1 MPRNTVTRECHVGL
15 YMANRHR
22 ILQPSILQPQ
32 PPLSPFRLCQC
43 YGASSPSHSPSA
55 SSSSSFS
62 SIIPLSFFKQLSSSS
77 PSFLFAFK
85 ITCQEITCF
94 HNLKTSKTASYSV
107 LCEREP
113 ATLFKPI
120 NFSSLGHVFAPKFR
134 ILASGF
140 AVSGFQCLSE
150 CESVIDHQQQ
160 FFMDSPIR
168 SPAVGSGSGSTPSS
182 NEDSRRVKFLCS
194 FLGSIMPRPQDGKLR
209 YVGGETRIVSVQR
222 DISYEEL
229 MGKMKELYEGA
240 AVLKYQQPDEDL
252 DALVSVVNDDDVVN
266 MMEEYDKLGTGDG
279 FTRLRIFLFSQS
291 EQDCS
296 SPFMDGDD
304 SERRYVDALNSL
316 NDASDFRRLQQGE
329 FSMISPVEDIHMAD
343 QFYNPISVDSGIH
356 RSGDVSMSPYNLH
369 HLPVQHQQSIGQRYN
384 EMDSPWNPPYYS
396 PRHHGLHDSRSLVDF
411 PSSPS
416 GTRYRMPFPELPDKC
431 IDRVPEEY
439 TRHHINHHPVYD
451 NQPQYSENVVWMPTG
466 AAHGEKSAFPGNT
479 LHSPHVLD
487 GNSICEQCRMGFPRG
502 QPHLEHSN
510 ISNGLPQVTNP
521 SAECPSNTDTFMANA
536 DTKLHPG
543 IYPNEPS
550 DHRSV
555 YTDTQNHE
563 RGWGLQH
570 QTTARVEESRGYVSG
585 SGRVGDVPVVNF
597 SLGHGSVTDGHTL
610 SSSYVHQRAGPELG
624 TELFPDQTG
633 TAIPH
638 LKLPPLEECSM
649 RYGTPPSPYGVD
661 SNYAV
666 PHGHPSGHGLWR
678 NIPTPV
684 HIGPSYETA
693 TPPQQVNGMMNAGF
707 IRGEASP
714 AVFIG
719 PDSQN
724 HWVDSS
730 QKLAGHD
737 GSVIPEYPY
746 AHAPKLSPKPFGQEN
761 QLSIT
766 VDAIHSPQDMN
777 AGACFEPVQP
787 KSSFN
792 LVQNR
797 ELLRNDAHLTEALCF
812 QPKSLLGKGIE
823 AKNEDKVG
831 NSGAQTISILDQNK
845 IAESE
850 REAAAPI
857 ESSKSNSKPEADC
870 RHVEKLSDKDHSF
883 PEDSKHLVDQ
893 FSFLPEL
900 IASVKKVALEGAE
913 EVKAAADKHANSQ
926 MHNSNTKEE
935 TTNEVDPVNAHDD
948 IELESENDHVDTS
961 KIEPTK
967 AEEEAI
973 ARGLQTIKNDDLE
986 EIRELGSGTYG
997 AVYHGKWKGSDV
1009 AIKRIKASC
1018 FAGRP
1023 SERARLIADFWK
1035 EALMLSSLHHPN
1047 VVSFYGIVRDGPD
1060 GSLATVTEFMINGS
1074 LKQFLHKKD
1083 RTIDRRKRLIIAMDA
1098 AFGMEYLHG
1107 KNIVHFDL
1115 KCENLLVN
1123 MRDPQRPVCKIGDL
1137 GLSKVK
1143 QHTLVSGGVR
1153 GTLPWMA
1160 PELLSG
1166 KSNMVSEKIDVYSFG
1181 IVMWE
1186 LLTGNEPYAD
1196 MHCASIIGGIVNN
1209 TLRPQIPTWCD
1220 PEWKSLMES
1229 CWASDPAERPSFS
1242 EISKKLRSMAAS
1254 MNVK

>member
-1 MPRNTVTRECHVGL
+1 MCN
-15 YMANRHR
+15 
-22 ILQPSILQPQ
+22 
-32 PPLSPFRLCQC
+32 
-43 YGASSPSHSPSA
+43 
-55 SSSSSFS
+55 
-62 SIIPLSFFKQLSSSS
+62 K
-77 PSFLFAFK
+77 
-85 ITCQEITCF
+85 
-94 HNLKTSKTASYSV
+94 
-107 LCEREP
+107 
-113 ATLFKPI
+113 
-120 NFSSLGHVFAPKFR
+120 
-134 ILASGF
+134 
-140 AVSGFQCLSE
+140 GFQCLSE
-150 CESVIDHQQQ
+150 CESVIDHRQH

-168 SPAVGSGSGSTPSS
+168 SPATGSGSGSGSAPGS
-182 NEDSRRVKFLCS
+182 NDDSRRVKFLCS

-209 YVGGETRIVSVQR
+209 YVGGETRIVSVLR

-229 MGKMKELYEGA
+229 MVKMRELYEGA

-266 MMEEYDKLGTGDG
+266 MMEEYDKLGSGDG

-291 EQDCS
+291 EQDGS
-296 SPFMDGDD
+296 SHFIDGDD
-304 SERRYVDALNSL
+304 SER
-316 NDASDFRRLQQGE
+316 
-329 FSMISPVEDIHMAD
+329 SPVEEIHMAD
-343 QFYNPISVDSGIH
+343 QYFNPISVESGVH
-356 RSGDVSMSPYNLH
+356 SQRSGDLSMSQYNMH
-369 HLPVQHQQSIGQRYN
+369 HLTIQHPQSIGQRYN
-384 EMDSPWNPPYYS
+384 EMDAPWNPSYYS
-396 PRHHGLHDSRSLVDF
+396 PRHHGLHDSRSLVEF

-416 GTRYRMPFPELPDKC
+416 GTRFRMQFPEILDKS
-431 IDRVPEEY
+431 IDRVPEEFA
-439 TRHHINHHPVYD
+439 RHHVNHHPVYD
-451 NQPQYSENVVWMPTG
+451 NQPQYSENVVWVPTG
-466 AAHGEKSAFPGNT
+466 APHGEKSGFPANL
-479 LHSPHVLD
+479 LHGHHVLD
-487 GNSICEQCRMGFPRG
+487 GNSICEQCRMGFHRG

-510 ISNGLPQVTNP
+510 ISNGLPPITNP
-521 SAECPSNTDTFMANA
+521 CAECPTSKDSFPVNA
-536 DTKLHPG
+536 DAKLHPV

-550 DHRSV
+550 NDHRSV

-563 RGWGLQH
+563 RGWGLRH
-570 QTTARVEESRGYVSG
+570 QTTTRVEESRGHVSG

-610 SSSYVHQRAGPELG
+610 SSNYVYQRPRPESG
-624 TELFPDQTG
+624 AELFPDQTV

-638 LKLPPLEECSM
+638 LNMPPLEEHAA
-649 RYGTPPSPYGVD
+649 RYGNPPPPYVVD
-661 SNYAV
+661 NNYAV
-666 PHGHPSGHGLWR
+666 PRGHPPGHGFWS
-678 NIPTPV
+678 NTPAPV
-684 HIGPSYETA
+684 HIGPSYETI
-693 TPPQQVNGMMNAGF
+693 TPHQQVNGMINAAL
-707 IRGEASP
+707 IRGEGSP
-714 AVFIG
+714 GFFIG
-719 PDSQN
+719 PDNQN

-730 QKLAGHD
+730 QNLSGHD
-737 GSVIPEYPY
+737 GSATPENLY
-746 AHAPKLSPKPFGQEN
+746 AHGLKLNPKPLGEEN
-761 QLSIT
+761 QLPIT
-766 VDAIHSPQDMN
+766 VDTIHPPQDMN
-777 AGACFEPVQP
+777 AGTCMEPVQLP
-787 KSSFN
+787 KPSFN
-792 LVQNR
+792 MVHNKEVARSDTQ
-797 ELLRNDAHLTEALCF
+797 LTEAMNF
-812 QPKSLLGKGIE
+812 QSKSLLGGGIE
-823 AKNEDKVG
+823 AKNEDKVE
-831 NSGAQTISILDQNK
+831 NSDAPQTISFSEKNK
-845 IAESE
+845 IAENS

-857 ESSKSNSKPEADC
+857 ESNNSNSKPEAE
-870 RHVEKLSDKDHSF
+870 RGHVEKLADKDHSA
-883 PEDSKHLVDQ
+883 PEDSKQLVDQ

-900 IASVKKVALEGAE
+900 IATVKKAALEGAAE
-913 EVKAAADKHANSQ
+913 MNTAADERANSQ
-926 MHNSNTKEE
+926 MHDSNTKEE
-935 TTNEVDPVNAHDD
+935 TKNDVEPANAHGD
-948 IELESENDHVDTS
+948 IDLDSENDHVDTS

-1035 EALMLSSLHHPN
+1035 EALLLSSLHHPN

-1060 GSLATVTEFMINGS
+1060 GSLATVTEFMVNGS

-1186 LLTGNEPYAD
+1186 VLTGNEPYAD

-1242 EISKKLRSMAAS
+1242 EISKKLRTMAAS

>member
-1 MPRNTVTRECHVGL
+1 MCNKG
-15 YMANRHR
+15 
-22 ILQPSILQPQ
+22 I
-32 PPLSPFRLCQC
+32 
-43 YGASSPSHSPSA
+43 
-55 SSSSSFS
+55 
-62 SIIPLSFFKQLSSSS
+62 
-77 PSFLFAFK
+77 
-85 ITCQEITCF
+85 
-94 HNLKTSKTASYSV
+94 
-107 LCEREP
+107 
-113 ATLFKPI
+113 
-120 NFSSLGHVFAPKFR
+120 
-134 ILASGF
+134 
-140 AVSGFQCLSE
+140 QCLSE
-150 CESVIDHQQQ
+150 CESVIDHRQEL
-160 FFMDSPIR
+160 FMDSPIR
-168 SPAVGSGSGSTPSS
+168 SPATGSGSGD
-182 NEDSRRVKFLCS
+182 EGRRVKFLCS

-222 DISYEEL
+222 DVSYEEL
-229 MGKMKELYEGA
+229 MGKMRELYDAA

-266 MMEEYDKLGTGDG
+266 MMEEYDKLGSGDG

-291 EQDCS
+291 EHDGS
-296 SPFMDGDD
+296 SHFIDGDD
-304 SERRYVDALNSL
+304 TERRYVDALNSL
-316 NDASDFRRLQQGE
+316 NDASEFRRLQPGD
-329 FSMISPVEDIHMAD
+329 FPVIGPVEDIHMAD
-343 QFYNPISVDSGIH
+343 QFFNPISVETGIH
-356 RSGDVSMSPYNLH
+356 SQRSGDLSMYNMH
-369 HLPVQHQQSIGQRYN
+369 HLTVQHTQTMGQRYN
-384 EMDSPWNPPYYS
+384 EMDAPWNPAYYS
-396 PRHHGLHDSRSLVDF
+396 PRHHGLPDSRSLVEY

-416 GTRYRMPFPELPDKC
+416 GTRYRVPYTEFSDKG

-439 TRHHINHHPVYD
+439 ARHHVNHHPVYD
-451 NQPQYSENVVWMPTG
+451 NQPQYSENVMWVQTG
-466 AAHGEKSAFPGNT
+466 ATHGEKSGFAGNV

-487 GNSICEQCRMGFPRG
+487 GNSICDQRRMGFQRC

-510 ISNGLPQVTNP
+510 LTNGLAPVANP
-521 SAECPSNTDTFMANA
+521 CAECPPNRDTYMVNA
-536 DTKLHPG
+536 DTKLHPL
-543 IYPNEPS
+543 IYPNEPNN
-550 DHRSV
+550 DHRPV

-570 QTTARVEESRGYVSG
+570 QPTSRVEEPRGHVSG
-585 SGRVGDVPVVNF
+585 SGRVNDVPVVNV
-597 SLGHGSVTDGHTL
+597 SRGIGSVADGHTL
-610 SSSYVHQRAGPELG
+610 PSNYVHQQAGPEVG
-624 TELFPDQTG
+624 TELFPDQTVP
-633 TAIPH
+633 AIPPIQI
-638 LKLPPLEECSM
+638 PPLEECNL
-649 RYGTPPSPYGVD
+649 RYGNSPSAYGVD

-666 PHGHPSGHGLWR
+666 PRGHPSGFWR
-678 NIPTPV
+678 NAPMPV
-684 HIGPSYETA
+684 HVGPTYDAATA
-693 TPPQQVNGMMNAGF
+693 PQQVNGMINAGL
-707 IRGEASP
+707 IRGEGSP
-714 AVFIG
+714 GFFMG
-719 PDSQN
+719 PDGQPN
-724 HWVDSS
+724 WVDSS

-737 GSVIPEYPY
+737 AAAIPEYPY
-746 AHAPKLSPKPFGQEN
+746 AHALKLNPTPLGQEN
-761 QLSIT
+761 QLPVAGET
-766 VDAIHSPQDMN
+766 IHPPQDKN
-777 AGACFEPVQP
+777 AGTYLEPVQLP
-787 KSSFN
+787 KSSN
-792 LVQNR
+792 MVHNQDV
-797 ELLRNDAHLTEALCF
+797 LRNDTHVAESKSSE
-812 QPKSLLGKGIE
+812 PNSLLREGLEVKIE
-823 AKNEDKVG
+823 QKVEK
-831 NSGAQTISILDQNK
+831 SDVQTVSSERNK
-845 IAESE
+845 IVENACEDAAFVESNN
-850 REAAAPI
+850 
-857 ESSKSNSKPEADC
+857 SKSKPEADC
-870 RHVEKLSDKDHSF
+870 GHVEKLADKDHSV
-883 PEDSKHLVDQ
+883 PEDSKHSVNQ
-893 FSFLPEL
+893 FSFLPDL
-900 IASVKKVALEGAE
+900 IASVKKAALEDADE
-913 EVKAAADKHANSQ
+913 AKATAGKLANSQ
-926 MHNSNTKEE
+926 NRHSDAKAE
-935 TTNEVDPVNAHDD
+935 TANEVEAANAQGDL
-948 IELESENDHVDTS
+948 ELEPENDQVDTS
-961 KIEPTK
+961 KIEPTR

-1166 KSNMVSEKIDVYSFG
+1166 KSNMVSDKIDVYSFG

-1186 LLTGNEPYAD
+1186 LLTGDEPYTD

-1229 CWASDPAERPSFS
+1229 CWASDPVERPSFS